1 MTRPDR
7 PRKGAD
13 KVRVYVAGP
22 MTGLPRFNFD
32 AFEDAC
38 DRLRAD
44 GYYVTSPHEMDL
56 ANGFD
61 PDSDGSAFDLRAALE
76 ADIQAVKNADLV
88 VLLPGWE
95 KSPGA
100 MIEVLVAEAH
110 GVPAVPIGD
119 VINARIA

>member
-1 MTRPDR
+1 MTRPNAQREGDE
-7 PRKGAD
+7 
-13 KVRVYVAGP
+13 VRCYIAGP

-44 GYYVTSPHEMDL
+44 GFHVTSPHEMDL
-56 ANGFD
+56 ANGYD
-61 PDSDGSAFDLRAALE
+61 PDSGVDIADLRATLE
-76 ADIQAVKNADLV
+76 ADIAAVKGADIV

-95 KSPGA
+95 RSPGA

-110 GVPAVPIGD
+110 GVPCVTLAD
-119 VINARIA
+119 VTNAHTS

>member
-1 MTRPDR
+1 MTGPDDR
-7 PRKGAD
+7 EGAE
-13 KVRVYVAGP
+13 VRVYVAGP

-44 GYYVTSPHEMDL
+44 GYLVTSPHEMDL

-61 PDSDGSAFDLRAALE
+61 PDSDGAAFDLRAALE
-76 ADIQAVKNADLV
+76 ADIAAVKNAELV

-110 GVPAVPIGD
+110 GVPCVPIAD
-119 VINARIA
+119 MINARIG